1 MFFLPKTLDKAL
13 KILYLCRKK
22 QMTYKIHLSKNDMRQ
37 ITSVFNGISTQMI
50 RLALNFKQNGL
61 NARLVRNYA
70 LNHLSSATFVE
81 A

>member
-1 MFFLPKTLDKAL
+1 
-13 KILYLCRKK
+13 
-22 QMTYKIHLSKNDMRQ
+22 MTYKIHLSKNDMRQ
-37 ITSVFNGISTQMI
+37 LTSVYSDISTQMI

-61 NARLVRNYA
+61 KSRLVRNYA